1 MYGRTK
7 IEGYIETLVQLTNL
21 TREELMEKDDDVS
34 AFIPECISNTV
45 LILGNHFDEYLSIL
59 IKESKRLL
67 NECYVKKIDV
77 VDVSNIMRQ
86 ENIDKTIK
94 DNMNLILQKDIYDL
108 KDIHNDII
116 TTIDEYYVE
125 EIKYI
130 PCTTLGIYES
140 RIKPIEENIDRVYLL
155 SKQFAEWCVEKV
167 KYNYAYNYK
176 ISLED
181 IGTFVIDS
189 IIYLFK
195 YYLTLL
201 LIFKTVITNLN
212 ESLITRINR

>member
-7 IEGYIETLVQLTNL
+7 IEGYIETLVRLTNL

-34 AFIPECISNTV
+34 VFIPECISNTV

-59 IKESKRLL
+59 IKEAKRLL

-77 VDVSNIMRQ
+77 VDVSNIMMQ
-86 ENIDKTIK
+86 ENIDNTIK
-94 DNMNLILQKDIYDL
+94 DNMKLILQKDIYDL
-108 KDIHNDII
+108 KDIDNDIM
-116 TTIDEYYVE
+116 TTINGYYTHE
-125 EIKYI
+125 LKYT
-130 PCTTLGIYES
+130 PCTILGIYET
-140 RIKPIEENIDRVYLL
+140 RIHPIEENIDRVYIL

-181 IGTFVIDS
+181 ITTFAIDS

-195 YYLTLL
+195 YYLTLQI
-201 LIFKTVITNLN
+201 IFKTVITDLN